1 MSGFCEEV
9 PLDAE
14 EDSCVA
20 LPEKDVSSC
29 DEDNS
34 TRSNSTTIM
43 TAPPF
48 AGGKEVVHGILIY

>member
-1 MSGFCEEV
+1 MSDYYYCV
-9 PLDAE
+9 LLLR
-14 EDSCVA
+14 SCVA